1 MPSGPGDTYW
11 YAVGAG
17 NFGWLANPLFLLHWR
32 HTFRCGYCAAYCSQ
46 LSSTRWEWW
55 SPGIIPTDRPPVVVL
70 VLLCLMLKS
79 WWFWILDMINRSY
92 STARYEFGCLV
103 SQKKISAEHNIRTVG
118 LTTAGATPHVW
129 FWWCWVP
136 LPECHD
142 ESGQT
147 CGQLPCWNC
156 TGCKSEAG
164 KVHHP
169 GWDFAR
175 VCKSGR
181 WWTVQSHRYLP

>member
-1 MPSGPGDTYW
+1 MWILCSVLQSTFFNKMRVMITRYYTNWPTSSCCSGPLVFN
-11 YAVGAG
+11 AEIMMIL
-17 NFGWLANPLFLLHWR
+17 NL
-32 HTFRCGYCAAYCSQ
+32 GYDIEIIQYCKVWIWVSCFT
-46 LSSTRWEWW
+46 TR
-55 SPGIIPTDRPPVVVL
+55 
-70 VLLCLMLKS
+70 
-79 WWFWILDMINRSY
+79 F
-92 STARYEFGCLV
+92 F
-103 SQKKISAEHNIRTVG
+103 SAEDNIRTVG

-156 TGCKSEAG
+156 TGCKSEAD